1 MTYSTGYY
9 PASAASGDFN
19 GDGHEDITVA
29 NLGDHS
35 VSVLLGDGTGR
46 FTTLDHD
53 TPVQSP
59 RAISVGDLNEDGKL
73 DVVTTNVQNTV
84 SVLLGDGEGG
94 LALPDDYSTAGSPRY
109 TAIGDFNG
117 DGHQDLAVASE
128 SGHISVMLGQG
139 NGQFGGRTD
148 YHAGA
153 VGRSVVAGNF
163 TGDANLDLA
172 VTNSYSNDVTI
183 LTGTGTGAF
192 VLSDFYFADIHPMIM
207 TTADF
212 NRDGLADLAAA
223 SLNGTVSV
231 LLANGSGGF
240 GFRTHYAAGAGA
252 YSVAAGDFNGDGL
265 TDLAA
270 ANSTSNTISVL
281 IGDGTGRFHPK
292 VDYAAGSVPETL
304 IAGDFNEDGKTDL
317 AAGNV
322 RSDSLSILLSRSDA
336 KLSSLSVPQ
345 GTLTPSFSPKTM
357 SGYTVNVENSVD
369 SITVTPTTA
378 DPTAAAVVS
387 ANGTPAV
394 PGAAIPLRV
403 GTNTIEVEVTAAD
416 GTTTRKYTIMVI
428 RAVEVDRVTPSIG
441 PSAGGQ
447 EVEITGKGFAKAS
460 GVKFGTVAARTFV
473 VNSDSSITATAPAA
487 EQGSVTGAVYVTVTA
502 GGTDSAPG
510 KGSIYTYDG
519 TLPTISEVSPADGS
533 TVETSSPVITAS
545 LHDADSGIDPA
556 SITVRLEDTTLE
568 HNYNAETGTVTA
580 STYSL
585 SEGRHDLTIDVT
597 DLAGNA
603 AASWSSSFL
612 VDTGQTTEEP
622 DTASPV
628 IQSVTPANGEVV
640 TTARPA
646 ISAALADIGS
656 GIDPASIVVRLD
668 NTALRHNYHA
678 ETGTV
683 TASTYSLSDGRHDL
697 TIDVTDLAGN
707 AAASWSSSFIVDTGQ
722 TTEEP
727 DTTSPVIQSVT
738 PANGEVATTASP
750 TISAVLADIGSGI
763 DPASIVVRL
772 DNTALRHNYHAET
785 GTVTASTYS
794 LSDGRHDLTID
805 VTDLAGNA
813 AASWSSSFTVHVPDS
828 GSDSDSDSDSSSG
841 HSSGG
846 YSSEPAAPA
855 AYSLSVK
862 ELNERIAESG
872 ASSVVRIDLGNHGQI
887 LLPPSAGSE
896 LARAQKRLLIQS
908 KGSSVELPSSVLL
921 ALADQLNK
929 EALAASQ
936 IRIALQP
943 DSSAV
948 IEEAVKAAGRASGAA
963 IRPMGAVTE
972 FTLTIEPKDG
982 DTRGLNSFPEPVIL
996 RLPLPSQGA
1005 AVELLGIYHL
1015 DESGGKWNYAG
1026 GKPDVPNGTLEAA
1039 LTHNSKYA
1047 VLEYSKSYTDVTAQ
1061 HWAYDTIRV
1070 LSAKHAVQGVTASEF
1085 APEKITTRADFVTI
1099 LVRALGI
1106 PYAEDRS
1113 TPFVDLPAGEWYT
1126 GAAAAAVQAGLVQ
1139 GVDETHFA
1147 PEAPITREQM
1157 AALMVRAYEYKS
1169 GKRLTAGGQLNSYH
1183 DADQVSSWAA
1193 DAVNKA
1199 ITAGFMQGRS
1209 EGYFDPTAEA
1219 TRAETAA
1226 VIYKLLSQ

>member
-1 MTYSTGYY
+1 M
-9 PASAASGDFN
+9 
-19 GDGHEDITVA
+19 
-29 NLGDHS
+29 
-35 VSVLLGDGTGR
+35 
-46 FTTLDHD
+46 
-53 TPVQSP
+53 
-59 RAISVGDLNEDGKL
+59 
-73 DVVTTNVQNTV
+73 
-84 SVLLGDGEGG
+84 
-94 LALPDDYSTAGSPRY
+94 
-109 TAIGDFNG
+109 
-117 DGHQDLAVASE
+117 
-128 SGHISVMLGQG
+128 
-139 NGQFGGRTD
+139 
-148 YHAGA
+148 
-153 VGRSVVAGNF
+153 
-163 TGDANLDLA
+163 
-172 VTNSYSNDVTI
+172 
-183 LTGTGTGAF
+183 
-192 VLSDFYFADIHPMIM
+192 
-207 TTADF
+207 
-212 NRDGLADLAAA
+212 
-223 SLNGTVSV
+223 
-231 LLANGSGGF
+231 
-240 GFRTHYAAGAGA
+240 
-252 YSVAAGDFNGDGL
+252 
-265 TDLAA
+265 
-270 ANSTSNTISVL
+270 
-281 IGDGTGRFHPK
+281 
-292 VDYAAGSVPETL
+292 
-304 IAGDFNEDGKTDL
+304 
-317 AAGNV
+317 
-322 RSDSLSILLSRSDA
+322 
-336 KLSSLSVPQ
+336 
-345 GTLTPSFSPKTM
+345 
-357 SGYTVNVENSVD
+357 ENSVD

-510 KGSIYTYDG
+510 NGSIYTYDG
-519 TLPTISEVSPADGS
+519 TLPTISEVRPADGS

-707 AAASWSSSFIVDTGQ
+707 AAASWSSSF
-722 TTEEP
+722 
-727 DTTSPVIQSVT
+727 
-738 PANGEVATTASP
+738 
-750 TISAVLADIGSGI
+750 
-763 DPASIVVRL
+763 
-772 DNTALRHNYHAET
+772 
-785 GTVTASTYS
+785 
-794 LSDGRHDLTID
+794 
-805 VTDLAGNA
+805 
-813 AASWSSSFTVHVPDS
+813 TVHVPDS

-872 ASSVVRIDLGNHGQI
+872 ASSVVRIDLVNHGQI

-982 DTRGLNSFPEPVIL
+982 DSRGLNSFPEPVIL